1 MCASYYEH
9 HYGPPYKGT
18 AGKSHLT
25 NASSEMRVQAKH
37 RLLDVDRDRC
47 LMFRSSEG
55 LFVYQALSDLIRDCV
70 QSQSTLNL
78 LLPLKQE
85 ALPLAQGPAEVV
97 SPSTRAHGAFL
108 GMIQQPNGVLCW
120 QVFCNN

>member
-1 MCASYYEH
+1 M
-9 HYGPPYKGT
+9 
-18 AGKSHLT
+18 
-25 NASSEMRVQAKH
+25 
-37 RLLDVDRDRC
+37 
-47 LMFRSSEG
+47 
-55 LFVYQALSDLIRDCV
+55 YQALSDLIRDCV